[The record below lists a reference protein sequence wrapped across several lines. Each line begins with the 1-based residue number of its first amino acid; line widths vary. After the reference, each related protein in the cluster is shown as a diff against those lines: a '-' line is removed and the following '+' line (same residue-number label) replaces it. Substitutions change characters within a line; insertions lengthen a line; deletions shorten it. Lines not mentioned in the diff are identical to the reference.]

1 MTDDEQPMDQA
12 GSDAGHA
19 LCGAAKRGGG
29 TCTLTAGH
37 GTTHLGIGRCK
48 FHGGST
54 PNHERSAQ
62 RVQAERDVEL
72 FGARRDVHPAEALLE
87 LVQWTAG
94 EVDYWRQEVRR
105 LDADDLTWGVTKVK
119 EGGDDRGTTEE
130 AKPAIEY
137 VMLVD
142 ASNRL
147 ERYSASALKAGAD
160 EAMVRIAESLGGQLA
175 GVLQAFAAAQ
185 LRSTLEVLAEH
196 GDARSLVESSWGP
209 AVSVNAPSVLR
220 AIGAGS

>member
-1 MTDDEQPMDQA
+1 MTTEPETP
-12 GSDAGHA
+12 GHDKPK
-19 LCGAAKRGGG
+19 CGAPKRQGEGSCTRPAGWG
-29 TCTLTAGH
+29 TDH
-37 GTTHLGIGRCK
+37 VGIGKCK
-48 FHGGST
+48 LHGGST
-54 PNHERSAQ
+54 PSHQRNAQ
-62 RVQAERDVEL
+62 RVRAERDVEL

-105 LDADDLTWGVTKVK
+105 LEAHELTWGVTKVK

-130 AKPAIEY
+130 AKPAIQY
-137 VMLVD
+137 AMLVD

-175 GVLQAFAAAQ
+175 GVLQSFAAAQ
-185 LRSTLEVLAEH
+185 LRSVLEVLAGH
-196 GDARSLVESSWGP
+196 GEARSVVEASWEP
-209 AVSVNAPSVLR
+209 TVLVNAPAVLR